1 MAGTLKEKKSISF
14 KCQFKQF
21 RSKSGSEDNLKA
33 IKWSQ
38 VIIYIVKKICVAVHT
53 A

>member
-1 MAGTLKEKKSISF
+1 MAGTLKEKKSVSF

-38 VIIYIVKKICVAVHT
+38 VITYIEKKICVAVHT

>member
-21 RSKSGSEDNLKA
+21 RRKSGSEDNLQA

-38 VIIYIVKKICVAVHT
+38 VLTYIVKKICVAVHT